1 VPQSFDELFAPKAMS
16 LDELFAAIRPPP
28 LLPVRYGPSDDDAY
42 APTSSSPAANMPQAT
57 LPATPNLV
65 VPRGYTD
72 DRTNERLQTL
82 HPAVR
87 QDFANFLDDVNNQL
101 GIKLRITDGFRSNAD
116 QATEYAKGRTTPGPS
131 TTGARPGESY
141 HQYGMAT
148 DLTQLL
154 PNGGVNYNLP
164 WPQIAEIAAAH
175 GIDWGGWFHKPDRD
189 HFEKSLGH
197 STQELR
203 TFPSMAS
210 PPDIVWPE
218 LPGHP

>member
-1 VPQSFDELFAPKAMS
+1 MS

-116 QATEYAKGRTTPGPS
+116 QATEYAKGRTTLAPRRRGPAL
-131 TTGARPGESY
+131 ARAITNM
-141 HQYGMAT
+141 YGDRPYAAAAERR
-148 DLTQLL
+148 
-154 PNGGVNYNLP
+154 VNYNLP
-164 WPQIAEIAAAH
+164 WRRSP
-175 GIDWGGWFHKPDRD
+175 KLPLLTDR
-189 HFEKSLGH
+189 LGRLV
-197 STQELR
+197 SQ
-203 TFPSMAS
+203 A
-210 PPDIVWPE
+210 
-218 LPGHP
+218 